1 MALTIEN
8 FENVID
14 PEILERGWQYYQSGH
29 VRNLAKEG
37 DDLWTARVR
46 GTVNYEVVIEQV
58 ADGEMECE
66 CTCPYEWGPY
76 CKHVAAVLYA
86 IKEQPAERIET
97 KARPAKAPKQKAKD
111 RLRSILEG
119 MSREA
124 LVGILVEQFEKD
136 EAFANRV
143 LTQYTEEIPH
153 KSVYARR
160 VRESLKAGRGEY
172 GFIDY
177 WGASAAVADIH
188 EILDEADSLIA
199 SGQAN
204 KTVPMLQA
212 IIEGL
217 VPALQ
222 EADDSNGEI
231 GGAIEEAFE
240 RLERTAEALPAS
252 EKLDLLN
259 YCLSEAFQ
267 EKYAGWDWKWDW
279 LKVAGKLIGA
289 QQERT
294 EVFQALDR
302 MAKQRPMEGGF
313 LGDYDKEVAANIKLT
328 VIERE
333 DGQQK
338 ALEFML
344 QHQSME
350 GIRQRLVQHYI
361 NQGKL
366 AEAKKV
372 CEEAL
377 WQLEVR
383 APRHLHRH
391 VYEQL
396 LLEIA
401 QREGDSGEVIRL
413 TKALFLSSG
422 DFHHYDLLKQSVPPA
437 EWPLVVQELIQ
448 NLTKTRDDWVFGPY
462 YLPEIY
468 AREGMWD
475 KLLEMVKQEKISLL
489 ERYRKPLEERY
500 PTEVCAFYEQAI
512 YRNMVT
518 SSSRKVYQ
526 QVCQYISRM
535 KKLGQPE
542 QADQIIRELQ
552 AKYPKRRALMEEL
565 EKIR

>member
-1 MALTIEN
+1 MALTLEN

-29 VRNLAKEG
+29 VRNLTEEN
-37 DDLWTARVR
+37 DTEWTARVR
-46 GTVNYEVVIEQV
+46 GTVNYEVVIEQ
-58 ADGEMECE
+58 AAGGELECE

-86 IKEQPAERIET
+86 IREQPGERTET

-119 MSREA
+119 VSREA
-124 LVGILVEQFEKD
+124 LIAILAEQFEKD

-143 LTQYTEEIPH
+143 LTQYSEEIPH

-177 WGASAAVADIH
+177 WGASTAVADIH
-188 EILDEADSLIA
+188 EMLDEADTLLA
-199 SGQAN
+199 SGKAH

-222 EADDSNGEI
+222 DADDSNGEI
-231 GGAIEEAFE
+231 GGAIEETFE
-240 RLERTAEALPAS
+240 RLERAAELLPAA
-252 EKLDLLN
+252 EKRGFLS
-259 YCLSEAFQ
+259 YCLAEAFQ

-279 LKVAGKLIGA
+279 LRVAGKLVGS
-289 QQERT
+289 QQERN

-302 MAKQRPMEGGF
+302 MAGQRPTGAEFMAG
-313 LGDYDKEVAANIKLT
+313 YDKEVAAHIKLT

-333 DGQQK
+333 DGPQK
-338 ALEFML
+338 ALEFMV

-350 GIRQRLVQHYI
+350 GIQQRLVQYYLD
-361 NQGKL
+361 QGKL

-391 VYEQL
+391 VYEQFL
-396 LLEIA
+396 LAIA
-401 QREGDSGEVIRL
+401 QREGDTQEIIRK
-413 TKALFLSSG
+413 TKALFMSGG
-422 DFHHYDLLKQSVPPA
+422 DFHYYDLLKQTVRPA

-448 NLTKTRDDWVFGPY
+448 DLAKTRNDWGPGPY

-475 KLLEMVKQEKISLL
+475 KLLEMVRQERISLL
-489 ERYRKPLEERY
+489 EHYRKPLEERY
-500 PTEVCAFYEQAI
+500 PAEICALYEQAI

-526 QVCQYISRM
+526 EVCQYIIRM

-542 QADQIIRELQ
+542 RANQIIRELQ

-565 EKIR
+565 EKAR